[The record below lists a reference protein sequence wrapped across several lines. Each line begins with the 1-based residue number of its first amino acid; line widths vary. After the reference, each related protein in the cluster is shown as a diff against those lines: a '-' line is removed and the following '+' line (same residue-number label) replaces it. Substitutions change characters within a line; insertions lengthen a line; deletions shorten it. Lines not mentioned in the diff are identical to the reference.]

1 MNFNRLEKLSNLVR
15 YYSLVSTTAAGSG
28 HPSSC
33 LSAADLMVGLMFNN
47 VFKYRVRQ
55 PNYHNNDRLVFS
67 KGHAAPL
74 LYSLWAAAGA
84 VKLPQLKKLRKFKS
98 VLEGHPVMSFP
109 YTEAATGSLGQGLS
123 VGMGLALA
131 AKMQKLSYKTYVLLG
146 DSEMSE
152 GSVWEAAQ
160 LASYYK
166 LDNLVAVLDVNRLGQ
181 RGPTMYGYNLQTY
194 QKKLSAFGW
203 ATVVINGHSWPDI
216 MRGFKSSKKNQ
227 GRPFA
232 IIAKT
237 IKGNGARLM
246 ANKNG
251 WHGRALKS
259 AELKKALKDL
269 GPVDLKFKGEVAW
282 PAEKVAPRLKAKS
295 VPRMKYKLGDM
306 VSTREAYGRALTR
319 IYPRYPN
326 MVVLDGEVGNS
337 TFAEIFAKK
346 YPRRFWEMFI
356 AEQNMVGAAVGLS
369 RSGLMPFVSTFAAFF
384 TRAFDQI
391 RMSQYSNANIK
402 FVGSHAGVSIG
413 ADGPSQMGLEDIAMF
428 RTLPQAVV
436 LYPADAVAC
445 EKLVE
450 LAARHRGLVYI
461 RTTRGKTPVLY
472 KPTEKFAIGGSKV
485 LRQSNKDVG
494 TIVTAGITLYQA
506 LAVADQFKKQG
517 KFIRVIDLY
526 SIQQLDKAAL
536 HRVARQTK
544 FILTVEDHRPAGG
557 IGEAVA
563 AALAPYKARV
573 VSLAVNKQPL
583 SGQPQQLLDYEQIG
597 AKAITRAI
605 SRLLKSYI

>member
-237 IKGNGARLM
+237 IKGQGVKLM
-246 ANKNG
+246 ANKLG
-251 WHGRALKS
+251 FHGRALSPK
-259 AELKKALKDL
+259 ELKTALKDL
-269 GPVDLKFKGEVAW
+269 GPVDLKIKGEIGR
-282 PAEKVAPRLKAKS
+282 PLEKLKPKLPQRALVKS
-295 VPRMKYKLGDM
+295 KYKLGDD
-306 VSTREAYGRALTR
+306 VSTREAYGRALVN
-319 IYPRYPN
+319 IYPSYPN
-326 MVVLDGEVGNS
+326 MVVLDAEVGNS
-337 TFAEIFAKK
+337 TFAQIFAKK
-346 YPRRFWEMFI
+346 YPKRFWEMFI

-369 RSGLMPFVSTFAAFF
+369 RADLMPFVSTFAAFF

-391 RMSQYSNANIK
+391 RMSQYSGANIK

-428 RTLPQAVV
+428 RALPEAAV

-450 LAARHRGLVYI
+450 AAARHQGIVYI
-461 RTTRGKTPVLY
+461 RTTRNKTKVLY
-472 KPTEKFAIGGSKV
+472 KLTERFIIGGSKV

-494 TIVTAGITLYQA
+494 TVVAAGITLYEA
-506 LAVADQFKKQG
+506 LAVADQFKKRGQN
-517 KFIRVIDLY
+517 IRVIDLY
-526 SIQQLDKAAL
+526 SVQPLDKATLLKA
-536 HRVARQTK
+536 ARQTK

-557 IGEAVA
+557 LGEAVA
-563 AALAPYKARV
+563 AALAPYKAKV

-583 SGQPQQLLDYEQIG
+583 SGEPQQLLDYEQIG
-597 AKAITRAI
+597 AKAITQALNH
-605 SRLLKSYI
+605 LLKG